1 MRSPFAGRI
10 IETFS
15 SEGDEI
21 NVGEPLFV
29 IIPVDSEVAAATPAV
44 AAVAPSTK
52 AAVAPVPSSQPAQV
66 KTAPANAPKPA
77 AAAPKAAA
85 AAAAPVKTANSAPVG
100 VLGGRTETRVKMTRM
115 RLRIAQR
122 LKEAQNTT
130 AMLTTFQV
138 RTWCCFIIKFVMEI
152 FSFGSE
158 EQCIDLIL
166 EHKVSSRSLTLH

>member
-1 MRSPFAGRI
+1 MEVRSPFAGRI

-29 IIPVDSEVAAATPAV
+29 IIPVDVEEAAAAPA
-44 AAVAPSTK
+44 ATAVAPPVK
-52 AAVAPVPSSQPAQV
+52 AAVAHAPTPVPSTSQAAQV
-66 KTAPANAPKPA
+66 KTAPVNAPPKA
-77 AAAPKAAA
+77 AVAAAPAKAAV
-85 AAAAPVKTANSAPVG
+85 PAPVG
-100 VLGGRTETRVKMTRM
+100 VLGGRSETRVKMTRM

-138 RTWCCFIIKFVMEI
+138 RTYIVQLCNHMI
-152 FSFGSE
+152 
-158 EQCIDLIL
+158 
-166 EHKVSSRSLTLH
+166 SL